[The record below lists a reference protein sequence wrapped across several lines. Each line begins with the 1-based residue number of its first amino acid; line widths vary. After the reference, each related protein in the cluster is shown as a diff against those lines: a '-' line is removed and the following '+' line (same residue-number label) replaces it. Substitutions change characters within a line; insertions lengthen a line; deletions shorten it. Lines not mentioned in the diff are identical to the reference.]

1 MKKTIS
7 LVLLLSI
14 MVCLITFTGPNV
26 SATEIENY
34 GIDMEDIYTPDL
46 PTDLEPSLS
55 VPSSYDPREDNTITS
70 VKKPKK
76 SRYLFCLCE
85 HCRFR
90 VKSR

>member
-46 PTDLEPSLS
+46 PTDLEILIVLFSKSISFQCNARVSPFRK
-55 VPSSYDPREDNTITS
+55 PQYNDNENLNI
-70 VKKPKK
+70 
-76 SRYLFCLCE
+76 
-85 HCRFR
+85 
-90 VKSR
+90 